1 MFHSQFGWSLR
12 KANNQEFVTSKIRHI
27 SINTSSDTTSTRKL
41 LTFDIMKK
49 PKNWWYVWS
58 KALGEKA
65 SSCNKT
71 SDKVAVVRT
80 IIFATYL
87 ITNAFI
93 VAGVLRQW
101 DRKTVVEVYVDQAGI
116 PSYTTPPERRVN
128 KPFEFE

>member
-1 MFHSQFGWSLR
+1 
-12 KANNQEFVTSKIRHI
+12 
-27 SINTSSDTTSTRKL
+27 
-41 LTFDIMKK
+41 MKK

-71 SDKVAVVRT
+71 SDKVAIVRS

-93 VAGVLRQW
+93 VAGVIRQW
-101 DRKTVVEVYVDQAGI
+101 DRKTEVYIQVESESVVPYVT
-116 PSYTTPPERRVN
+116 PSELKVKRN
-128 KPFEFE
+128 LEFE